1 MTNPLNPQTPSGKHK
16 VLPAPKV
23 ILVVEDNA
31 MNLDLMTSL
40 LEAHDFTV
48 LSARNG
54 ADGVDMALEQVPDL
68 ILMDVSLPG
77 MNGLEAVNQLK
88 AHPIT
93 EDIPVVAVT
102 AHALA
107 NDRRAAFRA
116 GCVAFMT
123 KPIDTRTLIKEI
135 NNVLVQEGKTMRL
148 SRKSG
153 LHKTRR
159 TTRAPRK
166 S

>member
-1 MTNPLNPQTPSGKHK
+1 
-16 VLPAPKV
+16 
-23 ILVVEDNA
+23 
-31 MNLDLMTSL
+31 
-40 LEAHDFTV
+40 
-48 LSARNG
+48 
-54 ADGVDMALEQVPDL
+54 
-68 ILMDVSLPG
+68 
-77 MNGLEAVNQLK
+77 
-88 AHPIT
+88 
-93 EDIPVVAVT
+93 
-102 AHALA
+102 
-107 NDRRAAFRA
+107 
-116 GCVAFMT
+116 VAFMT